1 MQLETFWN
9 ENWSVKGN
17 MIANMVLASLR
28 PRFRGKSPKSRYKLA
43 RRLIDEAFERFRTAP
58 DTPAL
63 GCQSSN
69 CFGCCLHQKE
79 IDVSGYEVDL
89 ILNRVTSE
97 TRLEEVV
104 TRADAL
110 VAKKTG
116 GACPLLSKDGRC
128 TVYDIRPLAC
138 AAYHSLDR
146 DACHSGA
153 NAKIAQA
160 ETLFIETA
168 LITGFGMRPVE
179 EMDAGSQPQRFYLF
193 QELAA
198 RGRARLQRRRAA

>member
-1 MQLETFWN
+1 MQRETFWN
-9 ENWSVKGN
+9 PNWTTKGN
-17 MIANMVLASLR
+17 MIANFILMSLR
-28 PRFRGKSPKSRYKLA
+28 PRFRGTSPKRRYKLA
-43 RRLIDEAFERFRTAP
+43 RQLIDEAFARYRNAP

-63 GCQSSN
+63 GCQSSD

-79 IDVSGYEVDL
+79 IDISGHEVER

-97 TRLEEVV
+97 TRLEDVV
-104 TRADAL
+104 TRSEAL
-110 VAKKTG
+110 VAKKIG
-116 GACPLLSKDGRC
+116 GACPLLSREGRC

-146 DACHSGA
+146 EACHSGA

-179 EMDAGSQPQRFYLF
+179 EMDADARPPRHYLF
-193 QELAA
+193 KELAA
-198 RGRARLQRRRAA
+198 RGRARLEARRAA